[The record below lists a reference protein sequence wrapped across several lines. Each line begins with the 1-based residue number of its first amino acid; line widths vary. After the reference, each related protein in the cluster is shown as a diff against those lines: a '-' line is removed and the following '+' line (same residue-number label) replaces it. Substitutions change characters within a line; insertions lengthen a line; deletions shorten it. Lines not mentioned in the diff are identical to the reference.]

1 MEKADEALPI
11 SIQSSNSQQKRR
23 SFDPKKRTLA
33 TKNKRNCLETKQC
46 LCDRIN
52 QMQHAIP
59 AAREAQRA
67 IAMTPLF
74 WEKVVLG
81 GDVIR
86 TARMLF
92 KPSASRPHLTQC
104 WWIWPATKNWNQQK
118 TVFLK
123 CHLPD
128 CFFSHW
134 GIRAHGSLRAPD
146 WKRIYQIAPKKK
158 RLTYL
163 HPNHGLWK
171 TPLLPFSPPW
181 IRLSASGPS
190 SGKPL
195 TSQVAWI
202 SPTVSTEVTTKPKTN
217 GKKAGG

>member
-1 MEKADEALPI
+1 MGTIVSCIWKELPIWLIIASQDCWFYLMCWKKMEKADEALPI

-128 CFFSHW
+128 S
-134 GIRAHGSLRAPD
+134 
-146 WKRIYQIAPKKK
+146 
-158 RLTYL
+158 
-163 HPNHGLWK
+163 
-171 TPLLPFSPPW
+171 
-181 IRLSASGPS
+181 
-190 SGKPL
+190 
-195 TSQVAWI
+195 
-202 SPTVSTEVTTKPKTN
+202 
-217 GKKAGG
+217 